1 MMDPV
6 KTDTGHNKKAY
17 PMLKIKRM
25 IRSDLFWSLTGGFA
39 IGAIAVVSLVEPETD
54 YSSMAQ
60 APVEMVDQI

>member
-1 MMDPV
+1 
-6 KTDTGHNKKAY
+6 
-17 PMLKIKRM
+17 MLKIKRM